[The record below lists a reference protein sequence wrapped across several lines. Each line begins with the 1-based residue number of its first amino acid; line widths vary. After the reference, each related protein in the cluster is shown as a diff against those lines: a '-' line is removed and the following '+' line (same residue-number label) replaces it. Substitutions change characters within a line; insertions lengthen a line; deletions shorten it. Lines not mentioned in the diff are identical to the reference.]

1 MRAMNIFESLRRSH
15 QTQRSLADRLV
26 ETEARSR
33 ERLTLF
39 KQLKT
44 ELAAHAAA
52 EERCFY
58 VPLIGDD
65 RTQAASRH
73 GIAEHHHMDE
83 LVEAL
88 EEMESLSPQWIAKAH
103 ELRHK
108 VYHHLGDEEQ
118 GIFQQAAQVLTD
130 AEIQSLARAYDEEMS
145 AQRQKI

>member
-1 MRAMNIFESLRRSH
+1 MNIFESLRRSH
-15 QTQRSLADRLV
+15 LTQRMLADQLL

-44 ELAAHAAA
+44 ELSAHAAA

-58 VPLIGDD
+58 VPLIAHDS
-65 RTQAASRH
+65 TQEPSRH
-73 GIAEHHHMDE
+73 GIAEHHEMDE

-88 EEMESLSPQWIAKAH
+88 EDIESVSPSWMAKAK

-108 VYHHLGDEEQ
+108 IYHHLADEEQ
-118 GIFQQAAQVLTD
+118 GIFQQAAQVLTE
-130 AEIQSLARAYDEEMS
+130 AEKESLARAYEQEFS
-145 AQRQKI
+145 AQREKV